1 MILDSKLRHDD
12 VLYILGK
19 KSIAQS
25 AKASIINGQRL
36 HISREIVG
44 EKKVIYDT
52 ISKTSSKTSA
62 QKYRRNIS
70 RTHTHTNLGKKGYN
84 ERKDTSNQRL

>member
-1 MILDSKLRHDD
+1 VRS
-12 VLYILGK
+12 ILGK

-25 AKASIINGQRL
+25 ASASIIRGQRV
-36 HISREIVG
+36 HISNDIVG

-62 QKYRRNIS
+62 SIHNR
-70 RTHTHTNLGKKGYN
+70 
-84 ERKDTSNQRL
+84 